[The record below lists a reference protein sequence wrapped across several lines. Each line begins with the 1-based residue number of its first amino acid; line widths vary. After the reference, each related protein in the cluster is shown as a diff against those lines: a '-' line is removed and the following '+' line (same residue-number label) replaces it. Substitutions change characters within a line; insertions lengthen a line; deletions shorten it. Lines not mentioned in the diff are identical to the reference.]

1 MSCVPFPTR
10 LEAKEQSLVDLYQQM
25 ENVKVEL
32 QKPFAQ
38 EQEYHEKSARLNQ
51 LNIMLSMDQGQST
64 MKVIEPEEL
73 PAELFN
79 LICEYDPDIM
89 ELSWGGRDQQISYI
103 HDKLEKGDTAG
114 FTSFAG
120 TNQRGRDARPA
131 EKGGSA
137 ARNNLRTARPK
148 TRG

>member
-1 MSCVPFPTR
+1 
-10 LEAKEQSLVDLYQQM
+10 
-25 ENVKVEL
+25 
-32 QKPFAQ
+32 
-38 EQEYHEKSARLNQ
+38 
-51 LNIMLSMDQGQST
+51 

-114 FTSFAG
+114 FTSLLEQIREEG
-120 TNQRGRDARPA
+120 MPDQQKKA
-131 EKGGSA
+131 EALLEIISA
-137 ARNNLRTARPK
+137 LPDPK
-148 TRG
+148 HEDELDF